1 MHSFCLRTSQWKVD
15 SSTLKVSWCD
25 LIECVSGSPALNQ
38 CEKQVRFK
46 VAKVKQSNIASEEH
60 WHIPLP
66 CKYLPLRGWATW
78 AWDLPLVVWGPG
90 HQAGTWAVWR
100 RRAAGRICWWTLL
113 PPNLTETTCTG
124 HYMPRVSLP
133 ATKKNNTPQQN
144 DDKAKHTDMLI
155 KRLKSEPQL

>member
-1 MHSFCLRTSQWKVD
+1 MWSNRVH
-15 SSTLKVSWCD
+15 
-25 LIECVSGSPALNQ
+25 
-38 CEKQVRFK
+38 VRFCCIK
-46 VAKVKQSNIASEEH
+46 PMWETRLSRNKPDSKQQRSNWVQRCLWGVLTSV
-60 WHIPLP
+60 PLP

-78 AWDLPLVVWGPG
+78 VWDLPLVVWGPG
-90 HQAGTWAVWR
+90 RQAGTWAVWR

-113 PPNLTETTCTG
+113 PPDLTETTCTG

-133 ATKKNNTPQQN
+133 ATKKNNTHQQN